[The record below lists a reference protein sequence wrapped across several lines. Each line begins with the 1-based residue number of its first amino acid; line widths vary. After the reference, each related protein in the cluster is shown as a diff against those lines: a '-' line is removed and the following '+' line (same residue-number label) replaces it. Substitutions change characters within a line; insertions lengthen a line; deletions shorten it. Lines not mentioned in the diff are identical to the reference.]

1 MPVPVF
7 PEGMPPTI
15 ITRPNQRFATS
26 ALSTKYRK
34 YAVNGEILKDNTSGE
49 IFYKRKDDGKVIS
62 FFQNKKY
69 MHDLTLEVKVLLNN
83 NRGFKYP
90 SESEQAF
97 FLSTNYDLTAINKEE
112 VVNIYT
118 DDNVINNEET
128 ETLYTFRFYVSS
140 VCNGFFF
147 RAGTR
152 DCDKPVIELITN
164 YYNTMFKNY
173 DGDVQEY
180 LEQAARFNEE
190 KWEDS
195 NATLHYTVSCRY
207 ESTTKVYQC
216 KDYIRLNESCMVPL
230 PEQQMRVDFP
240 SGISQILVS
249 IDKIEYEKLHF
260 MITHKDTIGGN
271 FVPLLEKYI
280 FQDARI
286 EAHTVNVMHFIDYAT
301 DYLPLGNE
309 ILLAFVDLP
318 YLMRYMKKMSALMD
332 QGDVFFSVKRPLP
345 IDWGANGMWA
355 EMVRLIDTDGN
366 ITNSGSEN
374 SDKLDDL
381 EDIFGPNRMRH
392 GIFTQ
397 TESKLNDFFLGDPE
411 DVAYGG

>member
-7 PEGMPPTI
+7 PEGQPPTI
-15 ITRPNQRFATS
+15 ITKPNQRFATS

-34 YAVNGEILKDNTSGE
+34 YAANGEILKDNTSGE

-83 NRGFKYP
+83 NRGFSYP
-90 SESEQAF
+90 SESNQAF

-112 VVNIYT
+112 LVNIYT
-118 DDNVINNEET
+118 EDNIINNDET
-128 ETLYTFRFYVSS
+128 ESLYTFRFYVSNL
-140 VCNGFFF
+140 CNGFFF

-164 YYNTMFKNY
+164 YYNSMFKTY
-173 DGDVQEY
+173 SGDNEEY
-180 LEQAARFNEE
+180 RVEHARFNED

-195 NATLHYTVSCRY
+195 NATLHYTVTCRH
-207 ESTTKVYQC
+207 ESTTKSYEC

-230 PEQQMRVDFP
+230 PESSMQIDFP
-240 SGISQILVS
+240 SGISQIIVS
-249 IDKIEYEKLHF
+249 INKIEYEKLHF
-260 MITHKDTIGGN
+260 MIQHKDTIGGN
-271 FVPLLEKYI
+271 FIPLLEKYI
-280 FQDARI
+280 FQDERI

-309 ILLAFVDLP
+309 ILLAFVDIP

-332 QGDVFFSVKRPLP
+332 QGDVFFSIKRPLP
-345 IDWGANGMWA
+345 VDWGANGMWA
-355 EMVRLIDTDGN
+355 EMVRTIDTDGT
-366 ITNSGSEN
+366 ITNTGSEN
-374 SDKLDDL
+374 SDKLDQL

-392 GIFTQ
+392 GIFTRDD
-397 TESKLNDFFLGDPE
+397 TMTSDFLLGDRE
-411 DVAYGG
+411 SVTYGG